1 VVKRTHIVVAVVAAV
16 LIGSLVYSVIY
27 FNNMSNGKNTL
38 TILCADSLLYPLT
51 KVESAFE
58 SSYPNVN
65 VELEGHGSIQVI
77 RQVLPPVDMDADVL
91 MVADY
96 SLIPI
101 MMYNAT
107 MPGTN
112 ESYADY
118 YVRFASDS
126 IVLAYTNQSKYAE
139 EINSTNWYSILMRP
153 DVKFGFPNP
162 EIDSLGYRALMTIQL
177 AETYYGNN
185 TIFTK
190 LVTDNFDPPIDS
202 VPTGSNYTIIVPDV
216 QVPNGDNL
224 VLRDSGVLLIPLLQ
238 AGSIDYSFLYL
249 SNAEQYGLRYIELP
263 DEINLGSQQYEGNYE
278 RVSIMF
284 EEQRFAT
291 VNIDRTGEPIY
302 FGLTIPANAPHP
314 ELAAEFVEFV
324 LGQEGNKVFQSS
336 WQPVFEPAFTDNLTA
351 VPSVLRPLLTTD
363 PG

>member
-1 VVKRTHIVVAVVAAV
+1 VKRTRIIVAVIAAV
-16 LIGSLVYSVIY
+16 LVGSLVYSVVY
-27 FNNMSNGKNTL
+27 FNMPSGKDIL
-38 TILCADSLLYPLT
+38 TVLCADSLLFPLT
-51 KVESAFE
+51 KVQGAFE

-65 VELEGHGSIQVI
+65 VQLDGHGSIQVI
-77 RQVLPPVDMDADVL
+77 RQVLPPVNMGVDVL

-96 SLIPI
+96 ALIPL
-101 MMYNAT
+101 MMYNLT

-118 YVRFASDS
+118 YVRFAGDS
-126 IVLAYTNQSKYAE
+126 IVLAYTNQSKYAA
-139 EINSTNWYSILMRP
+139 EINSNNWYSLLMRP
-153 DVKFGFPNP
+153 DVKFGLANP

-177 AETYYGNN
+177 AEAYYGNN

-190 LVTDNFDPPIDS
+190 LVTDNFDPPIDCL
-202 VPTGSNYTIIVPDV
+202 PTGSNYTIIVPDV
-216 QVPNGDNL
+216 QVPSGDNL

-238 AGSIDYSFLYL
+238 AGSIDYCFLYQ
-249 SNAEQYGLRYIELP
+249 SSAEQYGLNYVTLP
-263 DEINLGSQQYEGNYE
+263 DEINLGSQQYESNYE
-278 RVSIMF
+278 QVYVMF

-314 ELAAEFVEFV
+314 QLAAEFVKFV
-324 LGQEGNKVFQSS
+324 LGQEGKNLFQAC

-351 VPSVLRPLLTTD
+351 APSLLRPLLTTD

>member
-1 VVKRTHIVVAVVAAV
+1 MVKRTHIVVAVVAAV

-112 ESYADY
+112 ESYANY

-126 IVLAYTNQSKYAE
+126 IVLAYTNQSKYAG

>member
-1 VVKRTHIVVAVVAAV
+1 VKRNHIVVAVVAAV
-16 LIGSLVYSVIY
+16 LIGSLVYSIVY
-27 FNNMSNGKNTL
+27 FNMANSKNTL

-51 KVESAFE
+51 KVESAL

-65 VELEGHGSIQVI
+65 VELDGHGSIQVI
-77 RQVLPPVDMDADVL
+77 RQVLPPVNMEADVL

-126 IVLAYTNQSKYAE
+126 MVLAYTNQSKYAD

-153 DVKFGFPNP
+153 DVKFGLANP
-162 EIDSLGYRALMTIQL
+162 EIDSLGYRALITIQL
-177 AETYYGNN
+177 AETYYGNY
-185 TIFTK
+185 TIFTN
-190 LVTDNFDPPIDS
+190 LITDNFDPPIDS
-202 VPTGSNYTIIVPDV
+202 LQTAGSNYTIYVPDV
-216 QVPNGDNL
+216 QVPSGDNL
-224 VLRDSGVLLIPLLQ
+224 VLRDSSVLLIPLLQ
-238 AGSIDYSFLYL
+238 AGSIDYSFLYQ

-263 DEINLGSQQYEGNYE
+263 DEINLGSQQCEGNYE
-278 RVSIMF
+278 QVSVMF

-291 VNIDRTGEPIY
+291 VNLDRTGEPIY

-314 ELAAEFVEFV
+314 ELAAEFVKFI
-324 LGQEGNKVFQSS
+324 LGQEGNKVFQSC
-336 WQPVFEPAFTDNLTA
+336 WQPVFEPAYTDNLTA
-351 VPSVLRPLLTTD
+351 VPSILRPLLTTD
-363 PG
+363 PS

>member
-112 ESYADY
+112 ESYANY

-126 IVLAYTNQSKYAE
+126 IVLAYTNQSKYAG